1 MLENSPSLAPSRQMK
16 QLLHPRCLAVVAALL
31 CSNCS
36 QQNDSQ
42 AGSIQAQEA
51 TQALK
56 SFLDPAVHESVSE
69 GGSTENRWEAPH
81 VTKELFVMTEM
92 ELARMRAFADGT
104 KYDGTDIPP
113 IRLPIPRSFWLPIAS
128 EGSYTYDVETTVPH
142 DDQILI
148 TIRFHC
154 HIGAKV
160 YSDQT
165 ATYHMVQEGGGWKL
179 SDVTTPDGQSLQK
192 FLMRRN
198 LLDYSDK

>member
-1 MLENSPSLAPSRQMK
+1 ML
-16 QLLHPRCLAVVAALL
+16 CF
-31 CSNCS
+31 NCS

-42 AGSIQAQEA
+42 ADSTQAQEA

-56 SFLDPAVHESVSE
+56 SFLDPAIHESVNE

-92 ELARMRAFADGT
+92 EFARMRAFADGT
-104 KYDGTDIPP
+104 KYDGTDISP
-113 IRLPIPRSFWLPIAS
+113 IRLPIPRSFWLPIAA
-128 EGSYTYDVETTVPH
+128 EGSYTYDVESVAPH
-142 DDQILI
+142 ADQMLI

-154 HIGAKV
+154 HIGKQV

-165 ATYHMVQEGGGWKL
+165 ATYYMAQEAGGWKL
-179 SDVTTPDGQSLQK
+179 SEITTLGGHSLQE
-192 FLMRRN
+192 FLIRRS